1 MTLYQQG
8 TRSWIDA
15 ARTRD
20 DDAPTNVHLDLLAG
34 GHLLRRPRRGIKVAL
49 PQRFVA
55 RLEPS
60 QEFVQ
65 DLVAVD
71 RPTGHLAQTC
81 HAGLQFSG
89 EVRGRPIDVD
99 ADAH

>member
-20 DDAPTNVHLDLLAG
+20 DDAPTNVHLDLRAG
-34 GHLLRRPRRGIKVAL
+34 GALLRRPGCSTEVAL

-55 RLEPS
+55 RPEPS

-65 DLVAVD
+65 DLVALD

-81 HAGLQFSG
+81 HAGLQFSR

-99 ADAH
+99 